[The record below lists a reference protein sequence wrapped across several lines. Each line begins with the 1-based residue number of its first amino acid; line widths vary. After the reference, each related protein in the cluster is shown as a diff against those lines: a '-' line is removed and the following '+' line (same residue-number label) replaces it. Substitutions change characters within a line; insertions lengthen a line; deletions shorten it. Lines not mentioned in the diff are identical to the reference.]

1 MHFLGDCFEFLC
13 LLLHCHL
20 WQLVWRGRREGEGGG
35 ERERERGE
43 GRGRGREGGRREYFK
58 SVLPSSPCS
67 VLTLVLEGG
76 EDNFVVMPNLLNETG
91 YFTDGL
97 VDIIDLRSVAC
108 YGA

>member
-1 MHFLGDCFEFLC
+1 MEREREREGERE
-13 LLLHCHL
+13 
-20 WQLVWRGRREGEGGG
+20 RGREREGEGGG
-35 ERERERGE
+35 E
-43 GRGRGREGGRREYFK
+43 EGGRREYFK

-108 YGA
+108 YGSIAT